1 MILDSFYTKWFIGPS
16 MDFDV
21 RREIAYTIGAR
32 SRERPGF
39 SRNHIVDHVNALP
52 LIKKLNGVEN
62 IYLSIAFY
70 DIEERLLGYHY
81 LYYDFD
87 YEEDP
92 ELAVRKGLEFANSI
106 KARYGAEPITYLS
119 GRKGLGVVVVLKNY
133 VKWDTYVLLWRT
145 LIQPY
150 DYHKFVDTKVLD
162 PRRVHRIPFTYNIKP
177 GFSRLSRLVDLR
189 GKWIK
194 PDEFS
199 WSNYEPLDPS
209 LVKAFIVEADLPLP
223 KIIRFRGKK
232 ERPKK
237 KLPDNIVDLAG
248 SEAIPPCI
256 RNIIESMVR
265 SGDIDHYAR
274 LVLVWFLKWIGF
286 SVDDVVGFFRHY
298 ARDYDERITRYQVEY
313 AYGLRGSRKDWIM
326 PSCQWMKQH
335 NLCLGCGW
343 NRNPVTYTYTRAEIH
358 HELVEKFFQKV
369 RIRVKEM
376 G

>member
-133 VKWDTYVLLWRT
+133 VKSFY
-145 LIQPY
+145 
-150 DYHKFVDTKVLD
+150 
-162 PRRVHRIPFTYNIKP
+162 
-177 GFSRLSRLVDLR
+177 
-189 GKWIK
+189 
-194 PDEFS
+194 
-199 WSNYEPLDPS
+199 S
-209 LVKAFIVEADLPLP
+209 L
-223 KIIRFRGKK
+223 
-232 ERPKK
+232 
-237 KLPDNIVDLAG
+237 
-248 SEAIPPCI
+248 
-256 RNIIESMVR
+256 
-265 SGDIDHYAR
+265 
-274 LVLVWFLKWIGF
+274 
-286 SVDDVVGFFRHY
+286 
-298 ARDYDERITRYQVEY
+298 
-313 AYGLRGSRKDWIM
+313 
-326 PSCQWMKQH
+326 
-335 NLCLGCGW
+335 
-343 NRNPVTYTYTRAEIH
+343 
-358 HELVEKFFQKV
+358 
-369 RIRVKEM
+369 
-376 G
+376 